1 MDFID
6 QWVLLIHNLIQAIQP
21 ALLRAFIEISILIV
35 VSGGAYFLARLI
47 YSITKKRLKTIST
60 LLPAV
65 EIVLSSPLI
74 PRILKLIPLFVA
86 CTLIPL
92 LFGQSNFE
100 HLLLTL
106 GKLWFCVI
114 CARSFAALM
123 TVFYQIGNQYRGVSA
138 SPQKGIF
145 QILTVLAYCF
155 AVVGMIA
162 IISGR
167 NPTYILSGLT
177 ALSAVFMLVFKDA
190 ILGLTAGVTLASNG
204 FVKIG
209 DWIVV
214 PGAGADGDVIDI
226 ALTTVRVQNFDKT
239 ITTIPA
245 YDLVSKPFTNWRG
258 MVDAGGRRIKRAIQ
272 IDLDSIAFATE
283 ADLKRWKK
291 IDFLKDYLA
300 QKEVEI
306 TAANAAR
313 PTSKDSLANAR
324 TLTNIGTF
332 RAYCIAYLRN
342 HARIHQELTLLV
354 RQLPPAERGLPLEIY
369 CFTNSTVWA
378 EYEATQSDIF
388 DHLLAILPEFG
399 LSAFQV
405 TSAAALRTAV
415 KATIH

>member
-272 IDLDSIAFATE
+272 IDLDSIC
-283 ADLKRWKK
+283 
-291 IDFLKDYLA
+291 Y
-300 QKEVEI
+300 
-306 TAANAAR
+306 
-313 PTSKDSLANAR
+313 
-324 TLTNIGTF
+324 
-332 RAYCIAYLRN
+332 
-342 HARIHQELTLLV
+342 
-354 RQLPPAERGLPLEIY
+354 RG
-369 CFTNSTVWA
+369 
-378 EYEATQSDIF
+378 
-388 DHLLAILPEFG
+388 
-399 LSAFQV
+399 
-405 TSAAALRTAV
+405 
-415 KATIH
+415 